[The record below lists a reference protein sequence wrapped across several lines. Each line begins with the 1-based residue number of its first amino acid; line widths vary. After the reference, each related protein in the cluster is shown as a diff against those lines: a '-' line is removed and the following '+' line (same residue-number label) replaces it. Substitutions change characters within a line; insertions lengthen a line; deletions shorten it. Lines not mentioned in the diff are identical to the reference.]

1 MADPQLRIWEGDS
14 EQHIDE
20 VNRWMRAQPWWQE
33 IVAQHSGNAEPEELR
48 QAIMRAAQAHGV
60 VIDEGHI
67 EVDPAGN
74 FNPIGHKMRNFL
86 IGAGIAG
93 AGLGGAAALG
103 AFGGGAGAAGGAGV
117 GIGETAATTGLA
129 GPIAG
134 LPLYG
139 AGGATLG
146 GAAPALAGGLG
157 SAAGGAAK
165 AIGGGLGGWGGLVE
179 GGLRAA
185 GGIAQG
191 RAQERL
197 AEADLAARADA
208 TRLGAANFNR
218 QTPGLRASNA
228 VRGDVL
234 AGVQPYAL
242 SGEGRNISGSGG
254 LSPALLSDNTRNLG
268 REMNRQAFLSQMGQ
282 GGATDPYANFV
293 PTNTSKANG
302 LDTALGLAGVVGS
315 ALPLVGGLPFLKPKT
330 PPPTPTDSY
339 EDLLF

>member
-1 MADPQLRIWEGDS
+1 
-14 EQHIDE
+14 
-20 VNRWMRAQPWWQE
+20 
-33 IVAQHSGNAEPEELR
+33 
-48 QAIMRAAQAHGV
+48 MRAAQAHGV

-103 AFGGGAGAAGGAGV
+103 AFGGAGAGVGAGV
-117 GIGETAATTGLA
+117 GIGETAAAGLA

-139 AGGATLG
+139 PG
-146 GAAPALAGGLG
+146 GAALGGLG
-157 SAAGGAAK
+157 AASAAAPAIGGAIGGGGAGAAGGALGA
-165 AIGGGLGGWGGLVE
+165 LGGWGGLIE

-197 AEADLAARADA
+197 AEAELASRADA
-208 TRLGAANFNR
+208 TRLGAAGFNR

-234 AGVQPYAL
+234 SGVQPYAL

-254 LSPALLSDNTRNLG
+254 LSPALLSENTRNLG

-282 GGATDPYANFV
+282 GGATDPYATFV
-293 PTNTSKANG
+293 PTNASRANG
-302 LDTALGLAGVVGS
+302 LDTALGIAGVVGS

-330 PPPTPTDSY
+330 PLPQPDDINDIY
-339 EDLLF
+339 GRYGG